1 MDVLVVCAK
10 KKQKNVL
17 VDCSVSKTIGKV
29 LVHSEEKEKGEHNE
43 KVLVLQLSFCD
54 VVCSGKQT

>member
-1 MDVLVVCAK
+1 MRK
-10 KKQKNVL
+10 KKKNVL